1 MAESTIP
8 NLKILRTE
16 RLLTQDA
23 VADAVGVSKRTIIRW
38 ENGEGEPV
46 ARELL
51 RLAQFYGVSIDQ
63 LVGELVSH
71 SNPIKVASLQGRE
84 LDYWVARS
92 LGLSAQMLDGDA
104 VVYEAGIG
112 QSPVLPYSTD
122 WAAGGPIIE
131 RSDVQFQQISAERR
145 FDGVRLL
152 ADGWLARCS
161 EDPHSV
167 YGPTQLVAGMRAHL
181 AFKYGTQII
190 T

>member
-8 NLKILRTE
+8 NLKLLRAE
-16 RLLTQDA
+16 RLLPQDP

-63 LVGELVSH
+63 LVGDLVSH
-71 SNPIKVASLQGRE
+71 SKPIKVAVLEGRE

-92 LGLSAQMLDGDA
+92 LGLSAQMLEDGPM
-104 VVYEAGIG
+104 VYEAGVG
-112 QSPVLPYSTD
+112 QSPVSPYSTD
-122 WAAGGPIIE
+122 WAAGGPVID
-131 RSDVQFQQISAERR
+131 RSEVQFQQICAGRR
-145 FDGVRLL
+145 FDGAKLM

-161 EDPHSV
+161 EDPHTL